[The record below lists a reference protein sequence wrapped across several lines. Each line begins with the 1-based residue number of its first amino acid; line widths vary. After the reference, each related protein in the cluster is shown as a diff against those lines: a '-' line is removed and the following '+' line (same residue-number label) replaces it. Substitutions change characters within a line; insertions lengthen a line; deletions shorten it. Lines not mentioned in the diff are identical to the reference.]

1 MRLER
6 SYCNSYQFIWS
17 WLQSSLVVVQNTW
30 QSQIP
35 SAPLHRPRV
44 HLAVLSQA
52 ISAGQTYNRPESHS
66 HISAKSSAHHSN
78 DPILRPSAGP
88 MSWLI
93 TTTLMISVAKGCVQ
107 GAAKL
112 CCTSKGIGLANLFLH
127 PISTSNQCSR
137 VFRLFAQKIAPPTPS
152 PKSHQPG
159 ATDRLDLYKLG
170 RFFGSPGLRDPACA
184 NKVIQVYF
192 TTSCRSCWC
201 KGIRTSSID
210 VVNVFLKKTD
220 WRSLKVSKL
229 LWGKVKDQKNRR
241 L

>member
-1 MRLER
+1 MIISDSKCTGNL
-6 SYCNSYQFIWS
+6 
-17 WLQSSLVVVQNTW
+17 
-30 QSQIP
+30 
-35 SAPLHRPRV
+35 PRV
-44 HLAVLSQA
+44 HLAVPSRA

-66 HISAKSSAHHSN
+66 HISAKSSAHRSN

-112 CCTSKGIGLANLFLH
+112 CCTSKRIGLANLFLH
-127 PISTSNQCSR
+127 PISTTSQCSR

-192 TTSCRSCWC
+192 TTSCRSC
-201 KGIRTSSID
+201 
-210 VVNVFLKKTD
+210 
-220 WRSLKVSKL
+220 
-229 LWGKVKDQKNRR
+229 
-241 L
+241 

>member
-1 MRLER
+1 MKEVTVILI
-6 SYCNSYQFIWS
+6 NSSGVDFKAHLLLYKIHDNLRFQVHGGS
-17 WLQSSLVVVQNTW
+17 
-30 QSQIP
+30 
-35 SAPLHRPRV
+35 RPRV
-44 HLAVLSQA
+44 HLAVPSRA

-66 HISAKSSAHHSN
+66 HISAKSSAHRSN
-78 DPILRPSAGP
+78 HPILRPSAGP

-137 VFRLFAQKIAPPTPS
+137 VFRLFARKIAPPTPS

-170 RFFGSPGLRDPACA
+170 RFFGSSGLRDPPALTRSSKC
-184 NKVIQVYF
+184 
-192 TTSCRSCWC
+192 TSQLPVEAVDAGEEGHQASQRRECFFF
-201 KGIRTSSID
+201 KEI
-210 VVNVFLKKTD
+210 
-220 WRSLKVSKL
+220 SKSFQTL
-229 LWGKVKDQKNRR
+229 VR
-241 L
+241 

>member
-17 WLQSSLVVVQNTW
+17 WLQSSLVVVQIHDNLRFQVHW
-30 QSQIP
+30 N
-35 SAPLHRPRV
+35 RPRV
-44 HLAVLSQA
+44 HLAVPSRA
-52 ISAGQTYNRPESHS
+52 ISAGQTYNRPKSHS
-66 HISAKSSAHHSN
+66 HISAKSSAHRSN
-78 DPILRPSAGP
+78 EPILRPSAGP

-127 PISTSNQCSR
+127 PISTSDQCSR

-159 ATDRLDLYKLG
+159 AKDIWISTNLDDFLDHRGYG
-170 RFFGSPGLRDPACA
+170 TCLR
-184 NKVIQVYF
+184 
-192 TTSCRSCWC
+192 
-201 KGIRTSSID
+201 
-210 VVNVFLKKTD
+210 
-220 WRSLKVSKL
+220 
-229 LWGKVKDQKNRR
+229 
-241 L
+241 